1 MVTIRR
7 PQALSRSAYMSE
19 DDQPPRK
26 PTVFDKRRTPTW
38 LNAMGSAA
46 LARPARDVDDN
57 GAGPRPDQKVVLGPQ
72 ALHRS
77 DITEGTP
84 GIPLT
89 LTFTLVNPSNGFAP
103 IPEAN
108 VEIWH
113 CDADGVFSDFASKM
127 TPDAALTTYLR
138 GVLTTNRAGQ
148 VTFRTIYPGW
158 NGARATHV
166 HVRIYD
172 GLKPKKA
179 LQVGFPDPV
188 SAAVYDDSDRYVR
201 GPSPTRNDADEVF
214 GNSPGNG
221 KFGGRQEFHIATVVG
236 DNTRGY
242 LATVLIPL
250 EDFA

>member
-1 MVTIRR
+1 
-7 PQALSRSAYMSE
+7 MSDE
-19 DDQPPRK
+19 DQPPRK
-26 PTVFDKRRTPTW
+26 PSPIDRRRTPTW
-38 LNAMGSAA
+38 LNAMGSAT
-46 LARPARDVDDN
+46 LARPSGDIDDS
-57 GAGPRPDQKVVLGPQ
+57 GAGARPEQKVVLGAQ

-89 LTFTLVNPSNGFAP
+89 LTFTLVDPGKGFAP
-103 IPEAN
+103 IVGAN

-127 TPDAALTTYLR
+127 HPDAAVTTYLR
-138 GVLTTNRAGQ
+138 GVLTANRAGQ

-158 NGARATHV
+158 TGTRATHV

-172 GLKPKKA
+172 GLNPKKA

-214 GNSPGNG
+214 GDSAGNG
-221 KFGGRQEFHIATVVG
+221 KFGGRQEFQMATVVG
-236 DNTRGY
+236 DNARGY

-250 EDFA
+250 EDFS

>member
-1 MVTIRR
+1 
-7 PQALSRSAYMSE
+7 MSD

-26 PTVFDKRRTPTW
+26 PSAIDKRRTPTW

-46 LARPARDVDDN
+46 LARPSRDVDDN
-57 GAGPRPDQKVVLGPQ
+57 GAGARPDQKVVLGAQ

-89 LTFTLVNPSNGFAP
+89 LTVTLVDAGNGFAP
-103 IPEAN
+103 IADAN

-127 TPDAALTTYLR
+127 HPDAALTTYLR

-158 NGARATHV
+158 NGTRATHV

-172 GLKPKKA
+172 RLTPKMA
-179 LQVGFPDPV
+179 LQIGFPDQV
-188 SAAVYDDSDRYVR
+188 SAAVYDDADRYVK
-201 GPSPTRNDADEVF
+201 GPCPTRNDADEVF

-221 KFGGRQEFHIATVVG
+221 RFGGRQEFQIATVVG
-236 DNTRGY
+236 DNARGY

-250 EDFA
+250 ENFA

>member
-1 MVTIRR
+1 MVTIGRL
-7 PQALSRSAYMSE
+7 AVLSRSAYMSE
-19 DDQPPRK
+19 DDQPPPRK
-26 PTVFDKRRTPTW
+26 PTFDKRRTPTW

-46 LARPARDVDDN
+46 LARPSSNTDET
-57 GAGPRPDQKVVLGPQ
+57 GAGARPDQKVVLGPQ
-72 ALHRS
+72 ALHHS

-158 NGARATHV
+158 NGTRATHV
-166 HVRIYD
+166 HVRIYE

-179 LQVGFPDPV
+179 LQVGFPDQV
-188 SAAVYDDSDRYVR
+188 SAAVYDDFDRYVR

-214 GNSPGNG
+214 GDSPGNG

-236 DNTRGY
+236 DNARGY